1 MINNFIGL
9 TAAEEDRLNSMM
21 GSVVEHFKGNYY
33 LVLGIVNNA
42 TNNASIGKQMVV
54 YKALYGMGITW
65 VRDVHEFLSE
75 VDKTKYP
82 DASQKYRFELAQ
94 GGGI

>member
-1 MINNFIGL
+1 MINNLIGL
-9 TAAEEDRLNSMM
+9 TTAEEDRLNSMI

-42 TNNASIGKQMVV
+42 TNADTCKQMVV

-65 VRDVHEFLSE
+65 VRDIHEFLSE

>member
-1 MINNFIGL
+1 MIFKDL
-9 TAAEEDRLNSMM
+9 TATDVDRLNSMM
-21 GSVVEHFKGNYY
+21 GSVVKHFKGNYY
-33 LVLGIVNNA
+33 LVLGIVSDA
-42 TNNASIGKQMVV
+42 TNADTGKQMVV

-65 VRDVHEFLSE
+65 VRDIHEFLSE

-82 DASQKYRFELAQ
+82 NASQKYRFELAQ